1 MTAAVEISSDGRSPE
16 AIEHEIARTRERM
29 GARLEEL
36 GQRLSPDHLKR
47 QAREAIVEKV
57 EDTRSRAVRLARR
70 RPVPLAASVIGAA
83 GLMLLRSRRGGAA
96 ASRGPAQRHP
106 VALAIVA
113 GLVGLALGVM
123 APDGHARGYSGLGP
137 A

>member
-1 MTAAVEISSDGRSPE
+1 MTAPVEISSDGRSPE